1 MTATTVESLDRAPTR
16 VAPRTPPAPIP
27 FARLLKVELIKM
39 FDTRAGFW
47 LMVSIAATALIATA
61 SVIAF
66 APDSALTYDSFGAAI
81 GIPMT
86 LLLPVMAIL
95 SVTSEWTQRSGLTTF
110 TLVPH
115 RGRVIWA
122 KLVVSVAIGA
132 VSIGLALA
140 IGALG
145 NVVGTA
151 IAGVPTVWDIS
162 GNQIVLLV
170 FANVLN
176 LLIGFMLGVL
186 IRNSPG
192 AIVGFVVYSFV
203 LPTLSMVLGNF
214 QQWWADIRP
223 WLDFNWAQ
231 GELYDG
237 HLTSTEW
244 AQLGVSGL
252 IWLVVPL
259 AIGLVMVM
267 RSEVK

>member
-1 MTATTVESLDRAPTR
+1 MTSEAPTIDRAAPAQ
-16 VAPRTPPAPIP
+16 VARTAPAPIP
-27 FARLLKVELIKM
+27 FRRLMTVELVKM

-47 LMVSIAATALIATA
+47 LIMSMAGTAFIATA
-61 SVIAF
+61 SVILF
-66 APDSALTYDSFGAAI
+66 APDSAMTYDNFGAAI
-81 GIPMT
+81 GVPMT

-95 SVTSEWTQRSGLTTF
+95 SVTSEWSQRSGLTTF

-115 RGRVIWA
+115 RSLVIWA
-122 KLVVSVAIGA
+122 KMIVSMALGA
-132 VSIGLALA
+132 VSIGVALA

-145 NVVGTA
+145 NIVGSG
-151 IAGVPTVWDIS
+151 IAGVDTVWDIS
-162 GNQIVLLV
+162 GNQIVMLV
-170 FANVLN
+170 LANVLN

-214 QQWWADIRP
+214 QQWWEDIRP

-237 HLTSTEW
+237 HLNATEW
-244 AQLGVSGL
+244 AQLGTSGL

-259 AIGLVMVM
+259 IVGLVMVM

>member
-1 MTATTVESLDRAPTR
+1 
-16 VAPRTPPAPIP
+16 
-27 FARLLKVELIKM
+27 M
-39 FDTRAGFW
+39 FNTRAGFW
-47 LMVSIAATALIATA
+47 LMMSIAASALIATV

-66 APDSALTYDSFGAAI
+66 APDSALTYDNFGAAI

-95 SVTSEWTQRSGLTTF
+95 SVTSEWSQRSGLTTF

-115 RGRVIWA
+115 RSRV
-122 KLVVSVAIGA
+122 
-132 VSIGLALA
+132 
-140 IGALG
+140 
-145 NVVGTA
+145 
-151 IAGVPTVWDIS
+151 AGVDTVWDIS
-162 GNQIVLLV
+162 GNQIYSLVL
-170 FANVLN
+170 ANVLN

-203 LPTLSMVLGNF
+203 LPTLSMLLASF
-214 QQWWADIRP
+214 QDWWEKAQP

-231 GELYDG
+231 GQLYDG
-237 HLTSTEW
+237 GMTGSDW
-244 AQLGVSGL
+244 AHLGVSGL

-259 AIGLVMVM
+259 AVGLVMVM

>member
-1 MTATTVESLDRAPTR
+1 MTATTLDRAPDA
-16 VAPRTPPAPIP
+16 APIRPAPARIP
-27 FARLLKVELIKM
+27 FTRLLQVETIKM
-39 FDTRAGFW
+39 FDTRAGYW
-47 LMVSIAATALIATA
+47 LMVSIAASALIATA
-61 SVIAF
+61 SVVAF

-95 SVTSEWTQRSGLTTF
+95 SVTSEWSQRSGLTTF

-115 RGRVIWA
+115 RGRVIGA
-122 KLVVSVAIGA
+122 KMLVSMVLGL
-132 VSIGLALA
+132 VSIGVALA
-140 IGALG
+140 IGAVG
-145 NVVGTA
+145 NIVGTT
-151 IAGVPTVWDIS
+151 IAGVDTVWDIS
-162 GNQIVLLV
+162 ASQIGYLL

-203 LPTLSMVLGNF
+203 LPSLSMLLAEF
-214 QQWWADIRP
+214 QDWWEKAQP

-231 GELYDG
+231 GQLYDDG
-237 HLTSTEW
+237 MSATDWAHLGT
-244 AQLGVSGL
+244 SGL

-259 AIGLVMVM
+259 TIGLVTVF